1 MFVIG
6 WLGRLEVSTGHLI
19 YANAGHEDHTVYRNN
34 QVFEIVKEKHGFVV
48 GGMEG
53 VRYKN
58 FEMQLNKGDK
68 LFLYTDG
75 VPEATDKNDKMFGTG
90 RMVDALNIAPAAG
103 PEQIL
108 ENVRKSVDE
117 FVGDAEPF
125 DDLTMMCLE
134 YRGPEL

>member
-1 MFVIG
+1 M
-6 WLGRLEVSTGHLI
+6 
-19 YANAGHEDHTVYRNN
+19 
-34 QVFEIVKEKHGFVV
+34 KEKHGFVV

-53 VRYKN
+53 VQYKN
-58 FEMQLNKGDK
+58 FEMQLNRGDK

-90 RMVDALNIAPAAG
+90 RMTDALNIEPAAG

-108 ENVRKSVDE
+108 KNVRQAVDE
-117 FVGDAEPF
+117 FVGEAEPF

-134 YRGPEL
+134 YRGPESKAGPDEKIMNN